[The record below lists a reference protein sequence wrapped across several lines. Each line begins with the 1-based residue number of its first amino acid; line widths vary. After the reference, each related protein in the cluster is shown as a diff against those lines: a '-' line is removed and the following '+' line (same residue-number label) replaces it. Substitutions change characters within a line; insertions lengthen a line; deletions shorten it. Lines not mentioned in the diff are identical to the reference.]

1 MPLAGAAFVP
11 SSLLSAPAQAYDK
24 ALNDGLSEEEAL
36 AAARA
41 VQQAAAAR
49 PVGELLGGNDCRAC
63 KGAHRPHIC
72 GKVRSTGSPSPK
84 PPKLVPKAVPK
95 AVPKPVPA
103 SEPELPEQPP
113 PANFQRVFLR
123 LVAYWMSAEEEA
135 MLAKAA
141 SGSVLGEATKEIGQC
156 SFPGCVYIEKHAG
169 EHGFD
174 EAITLLPTPK
184 RQKCAPTKF
193 EIDHSVPQLAHATKH
208 RADASSSSS
217 VSRSRSSAGAQDSAH
232 VMAPP
237 PARAPPPKTAPS
249 SKQATARA
257 PAVGAAS
264 SAASASAAK
273 RKALSVSVHDGGGD
287 GASGAHGGAS
297 SAHGGASSAH
307 AAGGGSGSYS
317 GSSMDADD
325 GLPVEADSQQGSPES
340 LVDKREVYAQA
351 YRLAI
356 EEGCSTLEALQRA
369 QLAISSPL
377 SKHAPNNPKGG
388 GKPKA
393 AVPVPKAP
401 VQALA
406 AARSTEDERSSSG
419 SASASVPA
427 PKPVAAVFRGG
438 MAVSAVTK
446 AVAPTVSSPK
456 ASAPKAPVAKAPT
469 AKAPSSALCAP
480 CASPGGAH
488 HGAPAPQHH
497 RRVHVRL
504 NAWWET
510 PDALR
515 TWRLWAMEGL
525 CGFPGCPLPDRH
537 GGPHEY
543 DDELIALAR

>member
-1 MPLAGAAFVP
+1 MPRAGAAFVP

-24 ALNDGLSEEEAL
+24 ALNDGLSEDEAL
-36 AAARA
+36 TAAQAL
-41 VQQAAAAR
+41 QQAAPAR
-49 PVGELLGGNDCRAC
+49 LVGDFLGGNDCRAC
-63 KGAHRPHIC
+63 KGAHRAHIC
-72 GKVRSTGSPSPK
+72 GKVRGAELPSPK

-141 SGSVLGEATKEIGQC
+141 SGSVLGEETKEIGQC

-193 EIDHSVPQLAHATKH
+193 EIDHSVPQLAHSTKH

-217 VSRSRSSAGAQDSAH
+217 VSRSKSSAGANGSAQ

-237 PARAPPPKTAPS
+237 PARAPS
-249 SKQATARA
+249 SKQAPARA

-273 RKALSVSVHDGGGD
+273 RKSLSVPVYDSGG
-287 GASGAHGGAS
+287 
-297 SAHGGASSAH
+297 GGASSAH
-307 AAGGGSGSYS
+307 AVGSY
-317 GSSMDADD
+317 SMDADD
-325 GLPVEADSQQGSPES
+325 GLPAEADSPLGSPES

-369 QLAISSPL
+369 QQAISSPL
-377 SKHAPNNPKGG
+377 SKQAPNNPKGG
-388 GKPKA
+388 VKPKA
-393 AVPVPKAP
+393 AVPKAP
-401 VQALA
+401 APA
-406 AARSTEDERSSSG
+406 AARSSEDVAGSS
-419 SASASVPA
+419 SASASASAPVSA
-427 PKPVAAVFRGG
+427 PKPVTAVFRGG

-446 AVAPTVSSPK
+446 AVAPTMSSPK
-456 ASAPKAPVAKAPT
+456 ASAPKAPASKAPT
-469 AKAPSSALCAP
+469 AKATSALCAP

-488 HGAPAPQHH
+488 HGAPAPHY

-525 CGFPGCPLPDRH
+525 CGFPGCPLTDRH
-537 GGPHEY
+537 GGPHEF
-543 DDELIALAR
+543 DPELIDLAR

>member
-1 MPLAGAAFVP
+1 
-11 SSLLSAPAQAYDK
+11 
-24 ALNDGLSEEEAL
+24 
-36 AAARA
+36 
-41 VQQAAAAR
+41 
-49 PVGELLGGNDCRAC
+49 
-63 KGAHRPHIC
+63 
-72 GKVRSTGSPSPK
+72 
-84 PPKLVPKAVPK
+84 
-95 AVPKPVPA
+95 VPA

-141 SGSVLGEATKEIGQC
+141 SGSVLGEETKEIGQC

-193 EIDHSVPQLAHATKH
+193 EIDHSVPQLAHSTKH

-217 VSRSRSSAGAQDSAH
+217 VSRSKSSAGAHGGAGAHGSAGAH
-232 VMAPP
+232 GGAQVMAPP
-237 PARAPPPKTAPS
+237 PARAPS
-249 SKQATARA
+249 SKQAPARA

-273 RKALSVSVHDGGGD
+273 RKSLSVAVYDGGGD
-287 GASGAHGGAS
+287 GAS

-307 AAGGGSGSYS
+307 GGANSAHGGASSAHAAGSYS

-325 GLPVEADSQQGSPES
+325 GLPAEADSPLGSPES
-340 LVDKREVYAQA
+340 LEDKREVYAQA

-369 QLAISSPL
+369 QQAISSPL

-388 GKPKA
+388 VKPKA
-393 AVPVPKAP
+393 AVPKAP
-401 VQALA
+401 APA
-406 AARSTEDERSSSG
+406 AARSMEDVAGSSS
-419 SASASVPA
+419 SASASASAPVSA

-446 AVAPTVSSPK
+446 AVAPTMSSPK
-456 ASAPKAPVAKAPT
+456 ASAPKAPASKAPT
-469 AKAPSSALCAP
+469 AKATSALCAP

-488 HGAPAPQHH
+488 HGAPAPHY

-525 CGFPGCPLPDRH
+525 CGFPGCPLTDRH
-537 GGPHEY
+537 GGPHEF
-543 DDELIALAR
+543 DPELIDLAR

>member
-72 GKVRSTGSPSPK
+72 GKVRSTQSPSPK

-95 AVPKPVPA
+95 AVPKLVPA

-141 SGSVLGEATKEIGQC
+141 SGSVLGEETKEIGQC

-237 PARAPPPKTAPS
+237 PARAPSSKSSQVT

-325 GLPVEADSQQGSPES
+325 GLPVEADSPQGSPES

-438 MAVSAVTK
+438 MAVTK

-469 AKAPSSALCAP
+469 AKAPSSTLCAP

-488 HGAPAPQHH
+488 HGAPAPQHY